1 MPLSPMDVKNGPA
14 YMIVGVRLDGDRVA
28 LASAHTPDE
37 AEGLRAL
44 FARHLEGYADI
55 AVERFG
61 QAVENA
67 PEPA

>member
-1 MPLSPMDVKNGPA
+1 MSLTQTDVKSGPA
-14 YMIVGVRLDGDRVA
+14 YILVGVRTDGDRVA
-28 LASAHTPDE
+28 LADARTPDQ
-37 AEGLRAL
+37 AERLRAL
-44 FARHLEGYADI
+44 FAHHLEGYADI